1 MSRLKVSCRSLRSR
15 GAEGFSLLEVVVAAS
30 VSFILFTALLN
41 SFFHSNRLLSQS
53 TGRLELVQACRIPV
67 DRLQQLLSTSVCIPS
82 EETILYP
89 DSPGAGKM
97 THNESGQAIL
107 ADDPDTWTRYLIMR
121 TTEDFLADDFNANEI
136 YELATMPAAERD
148 EILKGFRT
156 DAQQC
161 YDYIIWYEGDT
172 LDKLPDVD
180 RALVVGRVQ
189 QVLDGSGNTVYRP
202 RAWAG
207 GFGYP
212 GADPWVDLAL
222 NPDGSPRIRILAQNL
237 DAVTFFR
244 AGGNG
249 INVSVRKEKTIQ
261 AQTGEQKKVYR
272 MEALLQIPTDS
283 DT

>member
-30 VSFILFTALLN
+30 VSFILFTARLN

-202 RAWAG
+202 RAWA
-207 GFGYP
+207 
-212 GADPWVDLAL
+212 
-222 NPDGSPRIRILAQNL
+222 DGSPRIRILAQNL